1 MAAKS
6 LVVIYIYGCA
16 TCGRTGRHVRR
27 AMKYCHDN
35 QIDLEIK
42 YSSHDEENRSEHGS
56 YLIEAKIKAD
66 GYPAIV
72 VHEGKVAKL
81 SEWNM

>member
-1 MAAKS
+1 
-6 LVVIYIYGCA
+6 
-16 TCGRTGRHVRR
+16 
-27 AMKYCHDN
+27 MKYCRDN
-35 QIDLEIK
+35 EIDLEIK

-56 YLIEAKIKAD
+56 YIIEAGLQAD

-72 VHEGKVAKL
+72 VNEGKVTKL